1 MLNSEIVYLTC
12 LRPNTLKTIPCSAA
26 HTGWGQIGE
35 YPLAKLTFLSGF
47 RIFWGGHFLCF
58 LSKHFLPPP
67 PFSCCG
73 IHNVCCLSTWG
84 PSSCQVGEDPG
95 NKIGLKAEV
104 LFIVI
109 WVYTL
114 YQRGNH
120 LIFALFT
127 VTFHGNRSTTQFIGI
142 FSLQAVECWL
152 TWRLKTNLFYVLVH
166 LGVLWYLIASMW
178 SITTTASM
186 TKQFVSK
193 AQGNMNSQIDLI
205 KYAQASHL

>member
-1 MLNSEIVYLTC
+1 MS
-12 LRPNTLKTIPCSAA
+12 PK
-26 HTGWGQIGE
+26 HMG
-35 YPLAKLTFLSGF
+35 AKLL
-47 RIFWGGHFLCF
+47 
-58 LSKHFLPPP
+58 
-67 PFSCCG
+67 
-73 IHNVCCLSTWG
+73 
-84 PSSCQVGEDPG
+84 QVGEDPG

-109 WVYTL
+109 CVYTL

-120 LIFALFT
+120 LTFALFT
-127 VTFHGNRSTTQFIGI
+127 FTFLANRSTTQFIGI

-152 TWRLKTNLFYVLVH
+152 TWRLKTNLFYVLEH

-193 AQGNMNSQIDLI
+193 AQGSMNCQIDLI
-205 KYAQASHL
+205 KYAQTSHLITIILWHSSRGKMTCR